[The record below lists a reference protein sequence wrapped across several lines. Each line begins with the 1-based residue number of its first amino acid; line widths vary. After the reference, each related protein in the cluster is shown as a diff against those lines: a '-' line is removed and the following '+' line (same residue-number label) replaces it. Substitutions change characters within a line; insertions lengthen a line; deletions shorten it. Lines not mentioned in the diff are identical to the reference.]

1 MIDMGEI
8 KDYLNTHNISK
19 QDYEA
24 LSPKGQES
32 LVRCM
37 I

>member
-8 KDYLNTHNISK
+8 KDYLNTNL
-19 QDYEA
+19 YEVLNVSTNA
-24 LSPKGQES
+24 TDVE
-32 LVRCM
+32 